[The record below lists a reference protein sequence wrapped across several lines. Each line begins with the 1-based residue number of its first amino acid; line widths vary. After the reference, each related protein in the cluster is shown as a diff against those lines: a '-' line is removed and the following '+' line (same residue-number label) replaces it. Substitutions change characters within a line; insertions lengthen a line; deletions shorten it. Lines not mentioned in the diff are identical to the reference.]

1 MRPKKGLLLDTHVL
15 VWVLVGSTR
24 VGKRLQQALVESDRV
39 FYSPLS
45 LAELQIKERLG
56 KFSGVDVV
64 RRRSSQLEALA
75 FDVES
80 ADAMRAENGGLP
92 GDPFDQMLLA
102 QATAHD
108 CWLRRRI
115 GGCSPSRKA
124 PAATQK
130 NRASSRPSGNPHPQ
144 VDMQNVYG

>member
-80 ADAMRAENGGLP
+80 ADAMRTDHGGLP

-108 CWLRRRI
+108 CWFETSDRRLLALEK
-115 GGCSPSRKA
+115 SPCRNAEK
-124 PAATQK
+124 
-130 NRASSRPSGNPHPQ
+130 
-144 VDMQNVYG
+144 